1 MMAHESP
8 IPVPHNNKN
17 NVPRKPEKSKKAPD
31 VRILPSGNPVN
42 FGHGGSSGPSSGAKK
57 GKKPAKKAAED
68 SVLSQSLPNG
78 EKPRFSNDAKPR
90 KKSPKDKEKGPS
102 EKKGKRQLSPAAVKS
117 EETYA
122 GSSFHSSP
130 AALNLPKPSF
140 KSSPKTGPVTLPAGL
155 GVPAGPGSG
164 PSGPVGPVGPV
175 SVPGSGPVSSGPM
188 YPNMMPNQGMPVP
201 SMGAVMPPGPPNMYA
216 QPGFSYSVTPQ
227 GYINYQYPPY
237 MPHQPPY
244 PQMAPPQP
252 QPIAA
257 HPQESGHKITFNQ
270 LLGSQP

>member
-17 NVPRKPEKSKKAPD
+17 NVSRKPEKSKKAPD

-42 FGHGGSSGPSSGAKK
+42 FGHGGPKK
-57 GKKPAKKAAED
+57 GKKPAKKAVED
-68 SVLSQSLPNG
+68 SVQSQSLPNG

-90 KKSPKDKEKGPS
+90 KKSPKDSKDKGPS
-102 EKKGKRQLSPAAVKS
+102 ENKKGKRQLSPAAVKS

-140 KSSPKTGPVTLPAGL
+140 KPSPKTAPVTLPAG
-155 GVPAGPGSG
+155 PAGIVASVPVPGSV
-164 PSGPVGPVGPV
+164 PSVSG
-175 SVPGSGPVSSGPM
+175 SVPGSGPM
-188 YPNMMPNQGMPVP
+188 YPNGMVGPNQGMPP
-201 SMGAVMPPGPPNMYA
+201 MGAVIPPGPPNMYA

-252 QPIAA
+252 QPIPAA
-257 HPQESGHKITFNQ
+257 HPSQTENGQKITFNQ
-270 LLGSQP
+270 LLGTQP